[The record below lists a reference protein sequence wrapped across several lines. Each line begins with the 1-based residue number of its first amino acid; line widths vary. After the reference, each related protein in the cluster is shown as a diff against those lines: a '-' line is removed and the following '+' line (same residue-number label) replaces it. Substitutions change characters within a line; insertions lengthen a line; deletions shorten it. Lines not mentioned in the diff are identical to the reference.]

1 MKPTYL
7 LDANVII
14 RLLRND
20 HPTHSAKAAALF
32 KRATIGEIA
41 LEISA
46 VTASEVVYVF
56 KSFYKAD
63 RVSTADA
70 MLGVLNLAGVSD
82 ANAPWLISALEM
94 YRDTNVDA
102 SDCFLA
108 AQAKHTGKSI
118 VSFDRDFRKFTD
130 VVTVLPDEV

>member
-7 LDANVII
+7 LDANIII

-20 HPTHSAKAAALF
+20 HAVHSAKAIELF
-32 KRATIGEIA
+32 KRAATGKIA

-56 KSFYKAD
+56 KSLYKVECA
-63 RVSTADA
+63 STANA
-70 MLGVLNLAGVSD
+70 VLRVLNLPGVSD
-82 ANAPWLISALEM
+82 AHAPWLAVALEL

-102 SDCFLA
+102 PDCFLA
-108 AQAKHTGKSI
+108 AQAKHAGKGI
-118 VSFDRDFRKFTD
+118 ISFDRDFRKFPG
-130 VVTVLPDEV
+130 VTTLSL

>member
-7 LDANVII
+7 LDANIII

-20 HPTHSAKAAALF
+20 HAVHSAKATELF
-32 KRATIGEIA
+32 KRAATGKIA

-56 KSFYKAD
+56 NSLYKAE
-63 RVSTADA
+63 RASTADA
-70 MLGVLNLAGVSD
+70 VLRVLNLPGVSD
-82 ANAPWLISALEM
+82 AHAPWLAAALEL

-102 SDCFLA
+102 PDCFLA
-108 AQAKHTGKSI
+108 AQAKHAGKGI
-118 VSFDRDFRKFTD
+118 ISFDRDFRKFPG
-130 VVTVLPDEV
+130 VTTLSL